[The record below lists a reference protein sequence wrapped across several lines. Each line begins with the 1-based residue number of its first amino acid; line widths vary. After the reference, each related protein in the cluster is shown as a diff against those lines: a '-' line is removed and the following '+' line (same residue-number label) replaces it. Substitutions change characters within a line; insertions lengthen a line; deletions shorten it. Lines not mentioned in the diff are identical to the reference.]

1 MKTKRNT
8 LFFLLLSVC
17 IAGIRVD
24 AQDLNFDE
32 SIRRL
37 IEHSGKNEQHAAQDT
52 IRKKNIDPQENISV
66 QDTVPVNKDTVPP
79 KKIIE
84 RPPLE
89 MSDEALYWSRYA
101 RSTRIIDPSMTFRD
115 LIIVNPL
122 FMPLLFREGNIL
134 PVEEIKFYQPYT
146 PFEEWQ
152 KPLVEPVKTL
162 EKAALRLN
170 LQNMAYYCVQRNNM
184 NNFRYIADQLPS
196 ETTHFIYN
204 REKVKPVHVKEVEAD
219 PTELPSLPKFIP
231 DRRYWTSSFTSDVKF
246 SQAYVSPN
254 WHKGGSSNF
263 NVLSRSQ
270 LHYNY
275 AKNRMQLKNLVEINA
290 SVYTTSND
298 TIHNYRFSEDIF
310 RVYTNLGY
318 KAFSN
323 KWFYTLDFEFK
334 TPLFTNYQENTRF
347 MQTALLSPF
356 TVNLGVGLKYD
367 LTQKFPRKDRSVT
380 VGLNLA
386 PLSFSYMYSMKD
398 TIDLGRHGFP
408 MNATT
413 GRHEHVL
420 SKFGSTL
427 RFDMVVKPNRDV
439 TWKSRFY
446 YFTSYDRI
454 VGEFENSLDLA
465 ISRYFSTLINLYMRY
480 DDGVSKRDDYNTFFQ
495 TNEVLSFGFSYKW

>member
-1 MKTKRNT
+1 MKLKRNI
-8 LFFLLLSVC
+8 LWLLLLS
-17 IAGIRVD
+17 ASIRVD

-32 SIRRL
+32 NIRRL
-37 IEHSGKNEQHAAQDT
+37 IENSKNAPQTTQDSIRTDPVEQQDT
-52 IRKKNIDPQENISV
+52 IPVRGAVSV
-66 QDTVPVNKDTVPP
+66 DQDTVPANMTVEH
-79 KKIIE
+79 K
-84 RPPLE
+84 PLE

-101 RSTRIIDPSMTFRD
+101 RDTRIIDPSMTFRD
-115 LIIVNPL
+115 RIIVNPL
-122 FMPLLFREGNIL
+122 FMPPLFRRNCIM
-134 PVEEIKFYQPYT
+134 PIEEIKFYQPYT
-146 PFEEWQ
+146 PFEEWR
-152 KPLVEPVKTL
+152 KPPVEPVKTL
-162 EKAALRLN
+162 EKAVLGLKF
-170 LQNMAYYCVQRNNM
+170 QHMAYYCVQRNNM
-184 NNFRYIADQLPS
+184 NKFRYIEGQLPS
-196 ETTHFIYN
+196 ETTRFISD
-204 REKVKPVHVKEVEAD
+204 RGKMKPVYVEKVEAD

-263 NVLSRSQ
+263 NILSRSQ

-275 AKNRMQLKNLVEINA
+275 AKKRMQLKNLVEINA

-298 TIHNYRFSEDIF
+298 TIHNYRFSEDMF

-318 KAFSN
+318 QAFS

-334 TPLFTNYQENTRF
+334 TPLFTNYQENTTR

-356 TVNLGVGLKYD
+356 MINLGLGMKYD
-367 LTQKFPRKDRSVT
+367 LVQKFSRKDRSLT
-380 VGLNLA
+380 LALNLA

-408 MNATT
+408 VDAAT
-413 GRHEHVL
+413 GQHERVL
-420 SKFGSTL
+420 SKLGSTL
-427 RFDMVVKPNRDV
+427 RLDMVVKPNRDV

-465 ISRYFSTLINLYMRY
+465 ISRYFSTLINLYIRY

>member
-1 MKTKRNT
+1 MRIKHNI
-8 LFFLLLSVC
+8 LGILLLSVC
-17 IAGIRVD
+17 IAGVRVD

-32 SIRRL
+32 NIRRL
-37 IEHSGKNEQHAAQDT
+37 IEAGGKNAQQAAQDT
-52 IRKKNIDPQENISV
+52 VRAKTVDLQENESVQDSISV
-66 QDTVPVNKDTVPP
+66 NQDTVPAHKTV
-79 KKIIE
+79 E
-84 RPPLE
+84 QLPLE

-101 RSTRIIDPSMTFRD
+101 HSTRIIDPFMTFRD

-122 FMPLLFREGNIL
+122 FMPLLFKGSNIM

-146 PFEEWQ
+146 LFEEWR
-152 KPLVEPVKTL
+152 KPLVEPLKTL
-162 EKAALRLN
+162 EKAALRLK
-170 LQNMAYYCVQRNNM
+170 LQNMAYHYVQRNNM
-184 NNFRYIADQLPS
+184 NKFRYIADQLPS
-196 ETTHFIYN
+196 ETTYFIAD
-204 REKVKPVHVKEVEAD
+204 RGKVKPVHIEKVEAN

-263 NVLSRSQ
+263 NILSRSQ
-270 LHYNY
+270 LNYNY
-275 AKNRMQLKNLVEINA
+275 AKNRLQLKNLVEINA

-298 TIHNYRFSEDIF
+298 TIHTYRFSEDIF

-318 KAFSN
+318 KAFS

-334 TPLFTNYQENTRF
+334 TPLFTNYQENTML

-356 TVNLGVGLKYD
+356 TINLGLGMKYD
-367 LTQKFPRKDRSVT
+367 LTQKFSRRDRSLT
-380 VGLNLA
+380 LALNLA

-408 MNATT
+408 VDAAT
-413 GRHEHVL
+413 GRYEHIL
-420 SKFGSTL
+420 SKLGSTL
-427 RFDMVVKPNRDV
+427 RLDMVVKPNRDV

-465 ISRYFSTLINLYMRY
+465 ISRYFSTLINLYIRY